1 MMLNTYIKQIIF
13 RLIECVPRD
22 DDECLASTINWS
34 STKDCAYAKKYCDS
48 WAKDARRCCPQT
60 CGSGLLTES
69 QCNALNSKGTCIYPN
84 NVIDQCPNAGITDQ
98 VHHKLITIIKLIP
111 SESVDVIF

>member
-13 RLIECVPRD
+13 CLIECVPRD
-22 DDECLASTINWS
+22 DDECLASTPNWS

-69 QCNALNSKGTCIYPN
+69 QCNALNSIGHYSMSKI
-84 NVIDQCPNAGITDQ
+84 ITSIEGKVDIN
-98 VHHKLITIIKLIP
+98 LIGSFCFTVTLG
-111 SESVDVIF
+111 VG